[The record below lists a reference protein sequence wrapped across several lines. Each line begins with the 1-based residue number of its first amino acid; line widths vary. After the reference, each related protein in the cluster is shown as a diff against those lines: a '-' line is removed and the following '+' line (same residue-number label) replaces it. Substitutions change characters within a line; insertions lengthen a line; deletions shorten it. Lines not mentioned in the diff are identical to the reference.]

1 MVSGRKVF
9 HFDLDEDKLKI
20 FYPSESKRGYENI
33 VLIRSARVERVYAD
47 ARDENHS
54 AEQAALNGVNK
65 AQHKAE
71 EITIRNIDE
80 LTQRSQKAID
90 TMVLE
95 SKRRIEQVKENAKAN
110 PNADKDK
117 VEEESQKAEEGV
129 TEKPSGETGEP
140 SSKPNTGSNSGD
152 SSSKPEGGN
161 SGGQGQSSSSN
172 GNSGSS
178 SGGGNSGGNSGTTGG
193 GGGSKPQHTHDWEA
207 QTTTVH
213 HDAQYQTVHH
223 DAVIE
228 YHTSCNKC
236 GMVFGSQQEAS
247 AHMKQQMLQGDNQH
261 SYGTNPVEVSPA
273 WDETVEVSPAWD
285 ETVTTD
291 YKCSGCGAT
300 K

>member
-161 SGGQGQSSSSN
+161 SG
-172 GNSGSS
+172 
-178 SGGGNSGGNSGTTGG
+178 TTGG